1 MRRLLFM
8 ILWLICLRHWSE
20 AEQKEFL
27 EEMISPHLHGMFV
40 TPKDVDE
47 TIKYLSFTISEGLN
61 MTFAEIY

>member
-8 ILWLICLRHWSE
+8 ILWLIAETLDE

-47 TIKYLSFTISEGLN
+47 TINI
-61 MTFAEIY
+61 

>member
-1 MRRLLFM
+1 MRRLSFM
-8 ILWLICLRHWSE
+8 ILWHILLETLDE

-47 TIKYLSFTISEGLN
+47 TVKYLSFTISEGLN
-61 MTFAEIY
+61 TCVR